1 MPNHQAPLKWLR
13 RLVIYK
19 RKGGERCPQSWRSS
33 TKNILNEVTTKDFDA
48 CSVCFQMG
56 KQSVTVT
63 RIKSGPA
70 CWRHL
75 GKSANQCTGK
85 ICRYMYLHTYVYIY
99 MYVYIYIYT
108 CVYIY
113 IYTYVYIYIYINV
126 NTHTPYLCLSEL
138 ASPKHSFRLL
148 NFKGVHSQSRPPELI
163 DDISGLII
171 MIPKSIWD
179 IWNIY
184 GINYGYMGY
193 MDIWM
198 YGWTFGKLG
207 NWDNVNPGFC

>member
-1 MPNHQAPLKWLR
+1 
-13 RLVIYK
+13 
-19 RKGGERCPQSWRSS
+19 
-33 TKNILNEVTTKDFDA
+33 
-48 CSVCFQMG
+48 
-56 KQSVTVT
+56 
-63 RIKSGPA
+63 
-70 CWRHL
+70 
-75 GKSANQCTGK
+75 
-85 ICRYMYLHTYVYIY
+85 
-99 MYVYIYIYT
+99 MYVYIYIYM
-108 CVYIY
+108 CIY
-113 IYTYVYIYIYINV
+113 IYTYVYIYINV

-198 YGWTFGKLG
+198 YG
-207 NWDNVNPGFC
+207 